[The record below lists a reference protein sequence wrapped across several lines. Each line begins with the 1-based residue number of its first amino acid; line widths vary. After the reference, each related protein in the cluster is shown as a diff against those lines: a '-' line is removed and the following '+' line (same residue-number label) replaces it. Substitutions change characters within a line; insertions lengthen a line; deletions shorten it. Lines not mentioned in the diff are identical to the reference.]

1 MTLKAD
7 MARDIGGVFLN
18 LDDFAETLRVG
29 GKMIKCV
36 FYEGS
41 DSTADD
47 DYGRSYKLYT
57 MHAETRAL
65 PPLRVGDTLVV
76 DNKTYTVNNVRE
88 DYGMTTLEIYHS
100 L

>member
-1 MTLKAD
+1 MNLKAD

-18 LDDFAETLRVG
+18 EDDFAETRRVG
-29 GKMIKCV
+29 GKIIKCV

-41 DSTADD
+41 ESTADE

-57 MHAETRAL
+57 LHAETRTL

-76 DNKTYTVNNVRE
+76 DNKTYTVNNVRD

>member
-7 MARDIGGVFLN
+7 MARDIGAVFLN
-18 LDDFAETLRVG
+18 EDDFAETRRVG

-76 DNKTYTVNNVRE
+76 DNKTYTVNNVRV
-88 DYGMTTLEIYHS
+88 DYDMTTLEIYHS

>member
-7 MARDIGGVFLN
+7 MARDIGAVFLN
-18 LDDFAETLRVG
+18 EDDFAETRRVG
-29 GKMIKCV
+29 GKKIKCV

-41 DSTADD
+41 ESTADD
-47 DYGRSYKLYT
+47 DYGRTYKLYT
-57 MHAETRAL
+57 LHAETRAL